1 MNIFVCGGLRIDF
14 VITADGE
21 VRLNQ
26 IGGNGIYASV
36 GARLFTERVNLLAK
50 AGENFPQSWIDE
62 LAGHGIDG
70 SHVIRVPGWQDMRTF
85 YAYVDE
91 KTRDDRNPA
100 SHFARIGM
108 PLPKELEGY
117 VFSTYET
124 HDPDNPMV
132 IRGDDVPDIAAD
144 GVHISPQALAAQ
156 LATAQAFRKN
166 KAQHITLD
174 PGEYELSP
182 ETEPEIKSI
191 SSLVD
196 AFLPSELEL
205 NLLLDTSN
213 VYESA
218 ETFASWGTPLVV
230 IKRGPDGCLLYER
243 DAHRFTKIP
252 AYPVDV
258 VDVTGAGDTFG
269 GAFTVGMTETGDPVR
284 SALMGAVAAS
294 FCLQGFGALYGL
306 DAPRDQA
313 AARLEELE
321 ELVKRS

>member
-1 MNIFVCGGLRIDF
+1 MNIFVSGGLRIDF
-14 VITADGE
+14 VITAEGE

-36 GARLFTERVNLLAK
+36 GARQFTERIYLLAK
-50 AGENFPQSWIDE
+50 AGENFPQSWLDE
-62 LAGHGIDG
+62 LDGHGIVC

-100 SHFARIGM
+100 SHFARVGL

-124 HDPDNPMV
+124 HDTDNPMV
-132 IRGDDVPDIAAD
+132 LRPDDIPDVLAD
-144 GVHISPQALAAQ
+144 GVHISPQALSSQ
-156 LATAQAFRKN
+156 LGAAQAFRKN

-174 PGEYELSP
+174 PGEYGLTP
-182 ETEPEIKSI
+182 ETEPEIKCI

-213 VYESA
+213 VYEAA

-306 DAPRDQA
+306 DTPRHQTM
-313 AARLEELE
+313 ARLDELE
-321 ELVKRS
+321 ELVKRA